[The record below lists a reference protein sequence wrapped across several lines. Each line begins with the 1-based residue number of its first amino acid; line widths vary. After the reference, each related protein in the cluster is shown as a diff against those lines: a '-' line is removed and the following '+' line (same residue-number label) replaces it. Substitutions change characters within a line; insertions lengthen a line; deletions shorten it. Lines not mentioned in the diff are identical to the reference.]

1 MNPSPTPC
9 FSCQVL
15 REELAATRTALLE
28 LATRAPVASAVVPAG
43 HKQEDPVPEAVMKAV
58 NRIAGYGSPLRRE
71 LLDFA
76 KQALADGIGEAT
88 VIGEIVTGSASTLDS
103 GDDA

>member
-1 MNPSPTPC
+1 MNSAPTPC

-15 REELAATRTALLE
+15 REELAATRAALLE
-28 LATRAPVASAVVPAG
+28 LATRAPTVAAIVPAG
-43 HKQEDPVPEAVMKAV
+43 HKQEAEVTEAVMKAV
-58 NRIAGYGSPLRRE
+58 NRIASYGSPLRRE

-88 VIGEIVTGSASTLDS
+88 VIGEIVNGSAAQLDS
-103 GDDA
+103 GDDE

>member
-1 MNPSPTPC
+1 
-9 FSCQVL
+9 
-15 REELAATRTALLE
+15 
-28 LATRAPVASAVVPAG
+28 
-43 HKQEDPVPEAVMKAV
+43 MKAV